1 MELFYHLLVN
11 PNSGGGQGR
20 IAGEQVIQY
29 LKAAKLPYSARFTT
43 HPDHERRLIQE
54 MAVHDLKTF
63 DEKMSPEEVYPLLVV
78 IGGDGTIHQVVNELY
93 RLNKQ
98 IPIAYIPAGSG
109 NDFARGLGLTREPI
123 TIMKQIIQN
132 KQPKECSIIYYN
144 EGIYQEEG
152 LALNNIG
159 IGLDAAIVYETNH
172 SKIKGLLQKFNL
184 HSFSYL
190 SSIIR
195 TLMKQRPFP
204 ILVEAN
210 GKQYSYP
217 KTYLCTTSNHPY
229 FGGGVPIAPNASV
242 HNEKVDLVVIEKPSW
257 LLVPWIAFNIFR
269 KTHLNKKFCHYFQ
282 ANKIKIVSTIAEHG
296 QADGEEMG
304 ERSFDITFTI
314 KKQLFW
320 Y

>member
-1 MELFYHLLVN
+1 MRVAIIHNKEALSLEV
-11 PNSGGGQGR
+11 
-20 IAGEQVIQY
+20 
-29 LKAAKLPYSARFTT
+29 AAKLRDLLQKANYQL
-43 HPDHERRLIQE
+43 DQE
-54 MAVHDLKTF
+54 D
-63 DEKMSPEEVYPLLVV
+63 PELVITV
-78 IGGDGTIHQVVNELY
+78 GGDGTIHQVVNELY

-132 KQPKECSIIYYN
+132 NQPHECSVIYYN

-190 SSIIR
+190 SSVVK
-195 TLMKQRPFP
+195 TLLKQRPFP
-204 ILVEAN
+204 ILVEVN

-217 KTYLCTTSNHPY
+217 KAY
-229 FGGGVPIAPNASV
+229 I
-242 HNEKVDLVVIEKPSW
+242 I
-257 LLVPWIAFNIFR
+257 
-269 KTHLNKKFCHYFQ
+269 
-282 ANKIKIVSTIAEHG
+282 
-296 QADGEEMG
+296 
-304 ERSFDITFTI
+304 
-314 KKQLFW
+314 
-320 Y
+320 

>member
-63 DEKMSPEEVYPLLVV
+63 DEKMSPDEVYPLLVV

-184 HSFSYL
+184 RSFSYL
-190 SSIIR
+190 SSVIR

-204 ILVEAN
+204 ILVEVN
-210 GKQYSYP
+210 GKQYSFP

-242 HNEKVDLVVIEKPSW
+242 HNEKLDLVIIEKPSW
-257 LLVPWIAFNIFR
+257 LKVPWISYHIFR

>member
-63 DEKMSPEEVYPLLVV
+63 DEKMSPDEVYPLLVV

-184 HSFSYL
+184 RSFSYL
-190 SSIIR
+190 SSVIR

-204 ILVEAN
+204 ILVEVN
-210 GKQYSYP
+210 GKQYSFP

-242 HNEKVDLVVIEKPSW
+242 HNEKVDLVIIEKTSW
-257 LLVPWIAFNIFR
+257 LKVPWIAYHIFR

>member
-63 DEKMSPEEVYPLLVV
+63 DEKMPPDEVYPLLVV

-109 NDFARGLGLTREPI
+109 NDFARGLGLTCDPI
-123 TIMKQIIQN
+123 AIMKQIIAT
-132 KQPKECSIIYYN
+132 KEPRECSIIHYI
-144 EGIYQEEG
+144 EEIYQEEG

-190 SSIIR
+190 SSVIR

-257 LLVPWIAFNIFR
+257 LLVPWIAFHIFR
-269 KTHLNKKFCHYFQ
+269 RTHLNKKFCHYFQ

-304 ERSFDITFTI
+304 ERSFDITFTTQ
-314 KKQLFW
+314 KQLFW